1 MGVRNSREL
10 GDNLFKIATQLLENA
25 RLRQLLKNTGRNPF
39 ETEVQEKIE
48 LLHKNLLVVP
58 LVDEADFDRE
68 GKIVILIPNGKS
80 PLNILKELEEETKNA
95 WIFLHNNLF
104 LELSSSVDDIRGKN
118 GVLTFYWKATE
129 EVSSIELSIL
139 IKGEQVWTRV
149 IKIEAD
155 NIAFSVEP
163 DDPEAIFFL
172 KLEE

>member
-68 GKIVILIPNGKS
+68 GKIVILIPNGEKNGNNDEFK
-80 PLNILKELEEETKNA
+80 NIYFDVLIYTVLDTWVINDTSLRPFLIMSEVENSLKDKRINGIGKIKYLDFELE
-95 WIFLHNNLF
+95 L
-104 LELSSSVDDIRGKN
+104 
-118 GVLTFYWKATE
+118 LTDKISCYKMEFE
-129 EVSSIELSIL
+129 IEVF
-139 IKGEQVWTRV
+139 
-149 IKIEAD
+149 
-155 NIAFSVEP
+155 N
-163 DDPEAIFFL
+163 
-172 KLEE
+172 

>member
-1 MGVRNSREL
+1 M
-10 GDNLFKIATQLLENA
+10 K
-25 RLRQLLKNTGRNPF
+25 
-39 ETEVQEKIE
+39 TEVIS
-48 LLHKNLLVVP
+48 
-58 LVDEADFDRE
+58 
-68 GKIVILIPNGKS
+68 IPKGKS

-95 WIFLHNNLF
+95 WIFFHNNLF
-104 LELSSSVDDIRGKN
+104 LELSSSVDDIRGKD

>member
-68 GKIVILIPNGKS
+68 GKIVILIPNGEKNGNNDEFK
-80 PLNILKELEEETKNA
+80 NIYFNVLIYTVLDTWVINDTSLRPFLIMSEVENSLKDKRINGIGKIKYLDFELE
-95 WIFLHNNLF
+95 L
-104 LELSSSVDDIRGKN
+104 
-118 GVLTFYWKATE
+118 LTDKISCYKMEFE
-129 EVSSIELSIL
+129 IEVF
-139 IKGEQVWTRV
+139 
-149 IKIEAD
+149 
-155 NIAFSVEP
+155 N
-163 DDPEAIFFL
+163 
-172 KLEE
+172 